1 MTNETEMN
9 THCRYLNAVEKGW
22 DAEFVTSILQGIC
35 LKYYWTSILQGICLK
50 YYCCKE
56 TFARFLYIFLKLFLW
71 TRWRKSVDNCGKW
84 VLNSFKL
91 SSLTVISLLKTNEII
106 AKFYSRLHG
115 EWQVCATQITPVK
128 FRENASPVFGCSPS
142 WCLSLFMGLPERFIQ
157 HFHIDHNAPCV
168 PRPPPPPKKNFAIVF
183 ELSLDDCNTQEQP
196 TFGDA
201 TTSFPVKWRP
211 RNERR
216 NSILMTCHYPDLG
229 SAFDKLKNC
238 FTQSE
243 ALTRSG

>member
-9 THCRYLNAVEKGW
+9 THCRYLNTVEKGW

-56 TFARFLYIFLKLFLW
+56 TFARFLYIFLKLFSW

-91 SSLTVISLLKTNEII
+91 PSLTVISLLKTNEII

-128 FRENASPVFGCSPS
+128 FRENASPVFGSSPS

-157 HFHIDHNAPCV
+157 RFHIDHNAPCV
-168 PRPPPPPKKNFAIVF
+168 PRPTPPPPKKKFCHRLRVVF
-183 ELSLDDCNTQEQP
+183 GRL
-196 TFGDA
+196 
-201 TTSFPVKWRP
+201 
-211 RNERR
+211 
-216 NSILMTCHYPDLG
+216 
-229 SAFDKLKNC
+229 
-238 FTQSE
+238 
-243 ALTRSG
+243 

>member
-9 THCRYLNAVEKGW
+9 THCRYLNTVEKGC
-22 DAEFVTSILQGIC
+22 DAEFVTSILQGM
-35 LKYYWTSILQGICLK
+35 CLK

-71 TRWRKSVDNCGKW
+71 TRWRKSVDNGGKW

-168 PRPPPPPKKNFAIVF
+168 PPPPPPKKKFCHRLRVVF
-183 ELSLDDCNTQEQP
+183 GRL
-196 TFGDA
+196 
-201 TTSFPVKWRP
+201 
-211 RNERR
+211 
-216 NSILMTCHYPDLG
+216 
-229 SAFDKLKNC
+229 
-238 FTQSE
+238 
-243 ALTRSG
+243 